1 MRSSQKKIPRRACQR
16 SRRRP
21 TLASLPMKTSLLL
34 ALGAVTLV
42 AAGCATQTTHN
53 GTNTYILDGLV
64 TVKNGYFRSPPPSA
78 KPSDTTQWLATAT
91 RPAPASPILDDATNS
106 TTTEPPPP

>member
-1 MRSSQKKIPRRACQR
+1 
-16 SRRRP
+16 
-21 TLASLPMKTSLLL
+21 MKTSLLL

-64 TVKNGYFRSPPPSA
+64 TVKTGYFQAAPPSA
-78 KPSDTTQWLATAT
+78 DAVDTTRWSGNGNPSGT
-91 RPAPASPILDDATNS
+91 SISVLDDAYEFNNY
-106 TTTEPPPP
+106 